1 MGCTRD
7 RYLEVFNRLLSAFG
21 PQAWWPADTPFEV
34 MVGAI
39 LTQNT
44 AWTNVERAISNLK
57 SVGSFEPKGLL
68 QMPDD
73 DLAAAIRPAGYYNLK
88 ARRLKAF
95 LEYFVGR
102 YAGCPDRMQA
112 VPVARLRLELLDVNG
127 VGPETA
133 DSMLL
138 YALGKRA
145 FVVDAYTRRIFSR
158 LGLVDADVDYCDL
171 QARFVRHLPQTAQVY
186 NEYHALIVVLGKDV
200 CRPKPY
206 CNRCPL
212 LEMCLWASKSEM
224 LRSGG

>member
-1 MGCTRD
+1 M
-7 RYLEVFNRLLSAFG
+7 SAFG

-44 AWTNVERAISNLK
+44 AWTNVEQAISNLK
-57 SVGSFEPKGLL
+57 SAENFGPKGLL
-68 QMPDD
+68 QMPDGK
-73 DLAAAIRPAGYYNLK
+73 LAAAIRPSGYYNLK

-112 VPVARLRLELLDVNG
+112 VPVARLRLELLDVKG

-133 DSMLL
+133 DSILL
-138 YALGKRA
+138 YALGKPT

-158 LGLVDADVDYCDL
+158 LGLVGADVDYHDL
-171 QARFVRHLPQTAQVY
+171 QANFVRYLPQTAQIY
-186 NEYHALIVVLGKDV
+186 NEYHALIVALGKDV
-200 CRPKPY
+200 CRPKPS

-212 LEMCLWASKSEM
+212 LEMCLWASKSER
-224 LRSGG
+224 LKFEG